1 MRNQN
6 AISISLWEE
15 CFVWITPTDSGIRL
29 TWTDGVAQ
37 QEVEEYSSLSLAL
50 ARVAALAKCGES
62 KWGAGFVQADATEFV
77 TVAESFLA
85 EVVK

>member
-29 TWTDGVAQ
+29 TWTDGVTQ
-37 QEVEEYSSLSLAL
+37 QEVEEYGSLAL
-50 ARVAALAKCGES
+50 AIARVAALAKCGES
-62 KWGAGFVQADATEFV
+62 KWGAGFLQADAAEFV

>member
-15 CFVWITPTDSGIRL
+15 CFIWITPTDSGIRL

-37 QEVEEYSSLSLAL
+37 EEVEEYPSLSLAL

-62 KWGAGFVQADATEFV
+62 KWSAGFVQADVAGFV
-77 TVAESFLA
+77 PLAESFFS